1 VITVLKSVITV
12 SVGSDRNEVE
22 ALLLANVSAVDRD
35 KELTYSVDFSDI
47 ATSGIFTATYTVADS
62 SGNAATA
69 ECRLRVVSG
78 SEPEAL
84 INGSKIDREGT
95 YYASNSEEL
104 ILEVDVDGQPYCLY
118 IDSGI
123 KTVSQ
128 MKIGSTDIT
137 DGYVKDA
144 SVNIGKLESGYY
156 TLIIQTQSRDYFRII
171 IYVY

>member
-1 VITVLKSVITV
+1 M
-12 SVGSDRNEVE
+12 
-22 ALLLANVSAVDRD
+22 
-35 KELTYSVDFSDI
+35 DFSDI
-47 ATSGIFTATYTVADS
+47 STSGIFTATYTVKDS
-62 SGNAATA
+62 SGNTATA

-78 SEPEAL
+78 SEPEAS

-104 ILEVDVDGQPYCLY
+104 VLGVDVDGQPYCVY